1 VDDPKSGAGIRVV
14 PANAA
19 AWEDIQTIFGDRGDA
34 ARCQCQ
40 RYKLGWTARHEMSRD
55 ELRFRLHDQT
65 DCGHP
70 ESETTSGIV
79 AYVDGQP
86 AGWCAIEPRSYYPYL
101 TRTVWGGRNEDPDD
115 ESVWSATCFVV
126 RVGFRRRGIT
136 YALAEAAVDF
146 ARSRGARAL
155 EAYPMITHPDQEIT
169 WGELH
174 VGALKVFA
182 AAGFR
187 EILHPS
193 KRRYVVRID
202 F

>member
-1 VDDPKSGAGIRVV
+1 VDDHGPVADLRIV
-14 PANAA
+14 PANATS
-19 AWEDIQTIFGDRGDA
+19 WDDLQTIFGTRGEA

-40 RYKLGWTARHEMSRD
+40 RYKLGWTARHEASRE
-55 ELRFRLHDQT
+55 ELCFRLHDQT

-70 ESETTSGIV
+70 ESDTTSGIV

-86 AGWCAIEPRSYYPYL
+86 AAWCAIEPRPHYPSL
-101 TRTVWGGRNEDPDD
+101 TQTVWRGRDEDPAD
-115 ESVWSATCFVV
+115 ETVWSVTCFVV
-126 RVGFRRRGIT
+126 RAGFRRRGIT

-146 ARSRGARAL
+146 ARSRGAAAL
-155 EAYPMITHPDQEIT
+155 EAYPMLTHPDQEIT

-174 VGALKVFA
+174 VGAAKVFS

-187 EILHPS
+187 EVLHPS
-193 KRRYVVRID
+193 KRRYVMRID